1 MGRAKIIDMNPPD
14 AGSLFHLGKVHRGE
28 GRWPEAEAALHQALE
43 LAPQNGWAHLELGT
57 LYLDQSR
64 FSEAEVELKKAAA
77 IDGNHGGAYCQLGR
91 IYHRQGRWLEA
102 ETELHKAL
110 SLDPRDGAAYI
121 ELGVLYLDQG
131 RILEAAAAFEKLGMT
146 QTAQRNGVLFY
157 FVPEDRRFAVI
168 GDTGIHEKCGPEFWS
183 EVAAA
188 LRSRLAAGEFTEA
201 ILEGIRLAGE
211 TLASHFPRRPGD
223 RNKLPDSIV
232 SE

>member
-1 MGRAKIIDMNPPD
+1 MKPKHFFQKIEE
-14 AGSLFHLGKVHRGE
+14 HR
-28 GRWPEAEAALHQALE
+28 L
-43 LAPQNGWAHLELGT
+43 T
-57 LYLDQSR
+57 
-64 FSEAEVELKKAAA
+64 AA
-77 IDGNHGGAYCQLGR
+77 IRA
-91 IYHRQGRWLEA
+91 A
-102 ETELHKAL
+102 ESKTSGEIRVFVSSRPLRGTDVV
-110 SLDPRDGAAYI
+110 SR
-121 ELGVLYLDQG
+121 
-131 RILEAAAAFEKLGMT
+131 AAAAFEKLGMT

-157 FVPEDRRFAVI
+157 FVPDDRQFAVI

-223 RNKLPDSIV
+223 RNSLPDSIV